1 MITQKLVNEMGGDIS
16 FHSQPNRGSTFWF
29 HINLDLNP
37 NIIIEGPSTQC
48 LAGKRLAYVEPNSA
62 AAQCTLDILSETP
75 LEVVY
80 SPTFSALPPA
90 HYDMMLLG
98 IAVTFREPLTMQH
111 ERLAKA
117 VSMTDFLMLALPCHA
132 QVNAEKLKQDGIGAC
147 LLKPLT
153 PTRLLPAL
161 TEFCHHKQNTLLPV
175 TDESKL
181 PMTVMAVDD
190 NPANLKLIGALLED
204 MVQHVELCDSGHQAV
219 EPGETDAVRFDLN
232 GYSNA

>member
-1 MITQKLVNEMGGDIS
+1 
-16 FHSQPNRGSTFWF
+16 
-29 HINLDLNP
+29 
-37 NIIIEGPSTQC
+37 
-48 LAGKRLAYVEPNSA
+48 
-62 AAQCTLDILSETP
+62 
-75 LEVVY
+75 
-80 SPTFSALPPA
+80 
-90 HYDMMLLG
+90 
-98 IAVTFREPLTMQH
+98 MQH

-181 PMTVMAVDD
+181 AMTVEWRMMTT
-190 NPANLKLIGALLED
+190 PL
-204 MVQHVELCDSGHQAV
+204 
-219 EPGETDAVRFDLN
+219 T
-232 GYSNA
+232 